1 MISATN
7 FRVALAAVI
16 LLGIGVH
23 AAAAQEDAELP
34 TRQSW
39 SFAGPFGKY
48 DTSQLQRGFKIYRE
62 VCSACHSIKMLSF
75 RNLADAGGPGFS
87 EAQAKAVAE
96 SYKIQDG
103 PNDQGEMFERP
114 GRLADHFPAPFP
126 NEQAARASNGAA
138 APPDMSVLAKGRTY
152 ERGFPLFVLDIFT
165 QYQEQGPDYIS
176 SLLKGFSDPPQGTKL
191 PEGSYYNKYFPGH
204 AIKMPPPIQ
213 DGQVKFDDGTPE
225 TLDQYSKDI
234 SSFLMWAA
242 EPKLDARKR
251 TGFQVMI
258 FLIVFS
264 VLLYFTKKRVWLA
277 VQLNPEQLADRSL
290 GAGEYKSR
298 I

>member
-1 MISATN
+1 MSARN
-7 FRVALAAVI
+7 LRAALAAVI

-23 AAAAQEDAELP
+23 TAAAQEEAELP
-34 TRQSW
+34 ARQSW

-48 DTSQLQRGFKIYRE
+48 DTAQLQRGFKIYRE

-96 SYKIQDG
+96 SYKVQDG

-114 GRLADHFPAPFP
+114 GRLADHFPPPFP
-126 NEQAARASNGAA
+126 NENAARASNGGA

-176 SLLKGFSDPPQGTKL
+176 ALLRGYANAPADFKL
-191 PEGSYYNKYFPGH
+191 PEVAYYNRYFPGH
-204 AIKMPPPIQ
+204 ALKMPPPIQ
-213 DGQVKFDDGTPE
+213 DGQVKFDDGAPE

-234 SSFLMWAA
+234 ASFLMWAA
-242 EPKLDARKR
+242 EPTLDARKR

-258 FLIVFS
+258 FLIIFS
-264 VLLYFTKKRVWLA
+264 VLLYFTKKRVWHA
-277 VQLNPEQLADRSL
+277 VELNPEELADRPIS
-290 GAGEYKSR
+290 GAEYKSR
-298 I
+298 A